1 LYNKARE
8 ENKKTMDTPQN
19 LNFVDPAAVV
29 GRLSVEPGSHVAD
42 FGCGSGYF
50 SFEFARRVGADGA
63 VYALDVLPSAL
74 EAVASRAKTL
84 GLSNVSTKRVNLEN
98 EQGSGLGTASMDWV
112 VLKDV
117 LLQNA
122 KKDVML
128 REVTR
133 VLKPGGRALIME
145 WNPDEALVG
154 PEKNLR
160 VKPEALKQ
168 LIAQAHLSVE
178 SELNVGGFHYAFIV
192 KK

>member
-1 LYNKARE
+1 MNA
-8 ENKKTMDTPQN
+8 PQN

-50 SFEFARRVGADGA
+50 SFEFARRAGAEGA

-84 GLSNVSTKRVNLEN
+84 GLSNVLTKRVNLEN

-112 VLKDV
+112 IMKDV
-117 LLQNA
+117 LLQNQ

-128 REVTR
+128 REAAR
-133 VLKPGGRALIME
+133 ILKPGGRALIME
-145 WNPDEALVG
+145 WNPDESLVG

-160 VKPEALKQ
+160 VKPETLRQ
-168 LIAQAHLSVE
+168 LIAEAGLSVE

>member
-1 LYNKARE
+1 MNA
-8 ENKKTMDTPQN
+8 PQN

-29 GRLSVEPGSHVAD
+29 SRLSVEPGSHVAD

-50 SFEFARRVGADGA
+50 SFEFARRVGSEGA

-84 GLSNVSTKRVNLEN
+84 GLSNVLIKRVNLEN

-112 VLKDV
+112 IMKDV
-117 LLQNA
+117 LLQNR

-128 REVTR
+128 HEAARI
-133 VLKPGGRALIME
+133 LKPGGQALIME
-145 WNPDEALVG
+145 WNPDESLVG
-154 PEKNLR
+154 PEKSLR
-160 VKPEALKQ
+160 VKPEELKQ
-168 LIAQAHLSVE
+168 LIAQASLSVE
-178 SELNVGGFHYAFIV
+178 NELNVGGFHYAFIV

>member
-1 LYNKARE
+1 MN
-8 ENKKTMDTPQN
+8 TPQN

-50 SFEFARRVGADGA
+50 SFEFARRAGAEGA

-84 GLSNVSTKRVNLEN
+84 GLSNVLTKRVNLEN

-112 VLKDV
+112 IMKDV
-117 LLQNA
+117 LLQNQ

-128 REVTR
+128 REAAR
-133 VLKPGGRALIME
+133 ILKPGGRALIME
-145 WNPDEALVG
+145 WNPDESLVG

-160 VKPEALKQ
+160 VKPETLRQ
-168 LIAQAHLSVE
+168 LITEAGLSVE